1 MGKRYP
7 KAKRGGEVNVLYS
20 PLPNCRGGGG
30 LIRRG
35 VDLSERFCRFFLG
48 GGLSWT
54 YVENLGRKVKNER
67 IRTIIWLTSKSQVH
81 IS

>member
-1 MGKRYP
+1 M
-7 KAKRGGEVNVLYS
+7 S
-20 PLPNCRGGGG
+20 CTLPFLIVGG

-35 VDLSERFCRFFLG
+35 VDLSERFYSLWGGGG

-54 YVENLGRKVKNER
+54 YVENVGRKVKNER